1 MLSCFFLFRECE
13 QPGSSLLRLEEA
25 DISLGKRPGEADIVL
40 GKRPGEADIVLG
52 KRPGEAELGL
62 GKRPAEA
69 EFGLGKI
76 LGGARME
83 SRPSL
88 SHLTY
93 GQIANF

>member
-13 QPGSSLLRLEEA
+13 QPGSSLFRLDEA
-25 DISLGKRPGEADIVL
+25 DISL

-69 EFGLGKI
+69 ALGLGKI

-93 GQIANF
+93 GQIANLQ

>member
-13 QPGSSLLRLEEA
+13 QPGSSLFRLDEA

-40 GKRPGEADIVLG
+40 GKRPGEA
-52 KRPGEAELGL
+52 ALGL

-69 EFGLGKI
+69 ELGLGKI

-93 GQIANF
+93 GQLAH

>member
-13 QPGSSLLRLEEA
+13 QPGSSLLRLDEA
-25 DISLGKRPGEADIVL
+25 DISL

-69 EFGLGKI
+69 EMGLGKI

-93 GQIANF
+93 GQLANF